1 MLPNPFNSPEASP
14 TPRRQRRARG
24 LAEQAVPERDA
35 GSSSQQPVLQ
45 GPAKTGAT
53 AHRVRHR
60 RRWIRPSAP
69 LHPAA
74 AKPAHLLAA
83 LPRLSDPPHVVVN
96 LVVFGFALGAVAGV
110 VMVLHAISLQV
121 MLGNP
126 LWHLLVLVDLVL
138 LALAIANLITG
149 LRSKPD
155 LGGLQLPLPL
165 ANNVNEGAEDAPADD
180 AANQTAVY
188 QLPKAVRTLSF
199 YHRMIPDKYSLRVV
213 TYLTATLLFS
223 TLARLPVIYVLSTPA
238 TLPWSDDGTLSTSLN
253 MGATI
258 AAVRFLPLAA
268 MVITRIIVESTTK
281 PLFNMHLEGI
291 LNSYAVDMID
301 SVAMYEN
308 FQYGPSFASVHPTE
322 PIIRS
327 SVLLYTV
334 MAVAVA
340 QLALALFHLGHAVT
354 LRHGKMVFR
363 DMISQ
368 HMTGSYLRGRMGRPV
383 LIFLNA
389 VILTLRLLLWTQFQV
404 VATALAMKN
413 VLVIGQTLIS
423 LRRVQELRDAYA
435 KGSQQERRICAM
447 AEDQLDLLR
456 HRLPV
461 APIDWKRPYECDWVG
476 MYRPP
481 PECPLEDHRIYFR
494 VHFPPKYP
502 NQRPQLFLL
511 TKLPIPMDGIDPHG
525 QTLFRARKSHPSR
538 SLSSL
543 ASRLRMH
550 RTDSASALNFGPS
563 TGDSTPKFR
572 VEVMERKSIPG
583 IPRVQVARARR
594 VAPRRGM
601 RSRSATP
608 VPDVAPAQLDPNS
621 AEASLASSQ
630 SELSS
635 SSSSSSSSDE
645 YSESDHEAI
654 PEYQWSGDEVVDDP
668 ADLDPFVARARDV
681 AFDTWLAAVPMS
693 AHRRRALAAV
703 AKRAHSTRPR
713 SVLALYS
720 ALEWRIDGH
729 LQLWAA
735 ATRAGVHLPGAT
747 PGDTPVD
754 GMSVPPS
761 RSGPPSGASP
771 ASSAGARRVAATGPR
786 VISQLTADLAQSVD
800 DVAAPALPL
809 LGRSPLSALRRGLRY
824 KNVPHI
830 APPFVTGRFYPWVA
844 AIRQEYLR
852 ECAEFE
858 IEWEM
863 YLQRRDAYRAA
874 KAVAKAKR
882 EQSRLARVIE
892 QARRAHER
900 AQANAGVGVNAG
912 GGDPETGR
920 W

>member
-1 MLPNPFNSPEASP
+1 
-14 TPRRQRRARG
+14 
-24 LAEQAVPERDA
+24 
-35 GSSSQQPVLQ
+35 
-45 GPAKTGAT
+45 
-53 AHRVRHR
+53 
-60 RRWIRPSAP
+60 
-69 LHPAA
+69 
-74 AKPAHLLAA
+74 
-83 LPRLSDPPHVVVN
+83 
-96 LVVFGFALGAVAGV
+96 
-110 VMVLHAISLQV
+110 MVLHAISLQV
-121 MLGNP
+121 MLGNK

-165 ANNVNEGAEDAPADD
+165 TNPVNDGTEDAPADD

-199 YHRMIPDKYSLRVV
+199 YHRMIPDKYSLRAV

-238 TLPWSDDGTLSTSLN
+238 TLPWSDNGTLSTSLN

-308 FQYGPSFASVHPTE
+308 FQYGPNFAIVHPTE

-435 KGSQQERRICAM
+435 KGSRQERRICAM

-461 APIDWKRPYECDWVG
+461 APIDWKRPYECDWIG

-525 QTLFRARKSHPSR
+525 QMLFRARKSHPSR

-550 RTDSASALNFGPS
+550 RTDSASALNFGAP
-563 TGDSTPKFR
+563 GGEVAPKFR

-583 IPRVQVARARR
+583 IPRVQVTKARR
-594 VAPRRGM
+594 VGPRRGM
-601 RSRSATP
+601 QSRSATP
-608 VPDVAPAQLDPNS
+608 VPDAGPAQLDPNS
-621 AEASLASSQ
+621 AEASLLSSQ
-630 SELSS
+630 SESSS

-654 PEYQWSGDEVVDDP
+654 SEYQWSGDEVVDDP
-668 ADLDPFVARARDV
+668 ADLDPQVARARDV
-681 AFDTWLAAVPMS
+681 ASDTWLAAVPIS
-693 AHRRRALAAV
+693 AHRRRSLAAV
-703 AKRAHSTRPR
+703 ARRAHSTRPR

-720 ALEWRIDGH
+720 ALEWRIDAH

-735 ATRAGVHLPGAT
+735 ATRTGVHLPGAT
-747 PGDTPVD
+747 PGDTPVE

-771 ASSAGARRVAATGPR
+771 ASSGARRVASAGPR

-809 LGRSPLSALRRGLRY
+809 LGRSPLAALRRRLRY
-824 KNVPHI
+824 KTVPHI
-830 APPFVTGRFYPWVA
+830 APPLVTGRFYPWVA
-844 AIRQEYLR
+844 AIREEYLR

-863 YLQRRDAYRAA
+863 YSQRRDAYRAA
-874 KAVAKAKR
+874 KAAAKAKR

-900 AQANAGVGVNAG
+900 VQANAGVGVNAG
-912 GGDPETGR
+912 GDPESGR

>member
-1 MLPNPFNSPEASP
+1 
-14 TPRRQRRARG
+14 
-24 LAEQAVPERDA
+24 
-35 GSSSQQPVLQ
+35 
-45 GPAKTGAT
+45 
-53 AHRVRHR
+53 
-60 RRWIRPSAP
+60 
-69 LHPAA
+69 
-74 AKPAHLLAA
+74 
-83 LPRLSDPPHVVVN
+83 
-96 LVVFGFALGAVAGV
+96 
-110 VMVLHAISLQV
+110 MVLHAISLQV
-121 MLGNP
+121 MLGNK
-126 LWHLLVLVDLVL
+126 LWHLLVLVDL
-138 LALAIANLITG
+138 
-149 LRSKPD
+149 PD

-165 ANNVNEGAEDAPADD
+165 TNPVNDGAEDAPADD

-435 KGSQQERRICAM
+435 KGSRQERRICAM

-525 QTLFRARKSHPSR
+525 QMLFRARKSHPSR

-550 RTDSASALNFGPS
+550 RTDSASALNFGAAV
-563 TGDSTPKFR
+563 TGDSTPKLR

-583 IPRVQVARARR
+583 IPRVQVAKARR
-594 VAPRRGM
+594 VGPRRGM

-608 VPDVAPAQLDPNS
+608 VPDVAPAQLDPTS
-621 AEASLASSQ
+621 AEASLMSSQ
-630 SELSS
+630 SESS
-635 SSSSSSSSDE
+635 SSSSSSSSSEE
-645 YSESDHEAI
+645 YSDSDHEAI

-668 ADLDPFVARARDV
+668 ADLDPQVALARDV

-693 AHRRRALAAV
+693 AHRRRSLAAV
-703 AKRAHSTRPR
+703 AKRAHSNRPR

-720 ALEWRIDGH
+720 ALEWRIDAH

-735 ATRAGVHLPGAT
+735 ARRAGVHLPGAAS
-747 PGDTPVD
+747 GDTPVD

-761 RSGPPSGASP
+761 RSGPSSVSPSISGI
-771 ASSAGARRVAATGPR
+771 RRVAATGPR

-824 KNVPHI
+824 KNVPQI
-830 APPFVTGRFYPWVA
+830 TPPFAVGRFYPWVA
-844 AIRQEYLR
+844 AIREEYLR

-858 IEWEM
+858 TEWDL

-874 KAVAKAKR
+874 KAAAKARR

-912 GGDPETGR
+912 GGDPEAGR